1 MSLITLDFESYYT
14 DKCGFKTQTTEEY
27 IRDKEFQVIGV
38 GVKVD
43 DGETVWLTSGIKE
56 YLSKFNWD
64 DCALLC
70 HNTIFDGAIL
80 AWHYGIVAGLY
91 IDTLSMARA
100 LHGVDA
106 GGSLKALAERYNLG
120 VKGDEVVAAKGK
132 RQEDFTPEEL
142 ARYGD
147 YCKNDVELTYK
158 LFHTMA
164 PEFPADEIKLIDMTL
179 KMFIVP
185 VFEVDDALL
194 VERLEEL
201 KIEKNDLL
209 ASLKERLKCDD
220 EEAVRKKLASNKQFA
235 DLLASL
241 DPPIQPPTKTSP
253 ATGKETYA
261 LAKTDEGF
269 IALTEHENEFVQQL
283 CAVRLGTKSTL
294 EESRIS
300 RFIDIG
306 KRNKTKL
313 PIPLKYY
320 GAHTGRWSGSDKVNF
335 QNLPS
340 RDKKKKTLKN
350 AVLPPAGHIII
361 NCDSSQIEARVLAW
375 LAGQDDVVEQFAKG
389 EDVYSIFASKVY
401 NRTIT
406 KADPVER
413 FVGKTCVLGLGY
425 GTGWRKL
432 QHTLKTQPPGAVVK
446 DEECQSIVKLY
457 RDVNSDIIQL
467 WKESDNMLTELANWD
482 SRSKEFYLG
491 LHKALLVTHEGIQL
505 PNGLL
510 IRYPKL
516 HFDTTEEKSQYK
528 YKSRRGEISI
538 WGGAVVENVVQALA
552 RIVVGEQMLNIEQR
566 YRVALTV
573 HDAAVIVVREEE
585 KDEALEFIIQSM
597 SKAPDWATSLPV
609 ACEAK
614 WGHSYGEC

>member
-27 IRDKEFQVIGV
+27 IRDREFQVIGV

-158 LFHTMA
+158 LMNVMG
-164 PEFPADEIKLIDMTL
+164 PNFPADEIKLIDMTL

-209 ASLKERLKCDD
+209 ASLKERLECDD

-235 DLLASL
+235 ELLASL

-432 QHTLKTQPPGAVVK
+432 QHTLKTQPPGAMVE
-446 DEECQSIVKLY
+446 DEECQNIVKLY
-457 RDVNSDIIQL
+457 RDVNSDIISL
-467 WKESDNMLTELANWD
+467 WKESDNMLTELADWD

-491 LHKALLVTHEGIQL
+491 LHKALRVTHEGIQL

-597 SKAPDWATSLPV
+597 SKAPDWATGLPV